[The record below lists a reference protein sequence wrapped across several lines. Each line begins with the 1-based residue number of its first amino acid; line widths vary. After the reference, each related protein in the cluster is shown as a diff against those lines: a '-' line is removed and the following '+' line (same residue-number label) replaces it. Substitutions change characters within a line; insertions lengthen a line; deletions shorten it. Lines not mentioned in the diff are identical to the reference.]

1 MKTNKYTFYFL
12 FGFSILLCNAVHA
25 QYGYGNR
32 GMYGGGMNNSM
43 GSMNGM
49 SSPRSKSAEEIE
61 KERVKNIDK
70 SMSKMTQDYKLDE
83 LQTVVIRKEFDTYSK
98 NVNAVYK
105 REISEEDKVQEIEI
119 ISERTDKNIMSFL
132 NDEQK
137 AKFKKSI
144 EERKILIEKHK
155 SGK

>member
-1 MKTNKYTFYFL
+1 
-12 FGFSILLCNAVHA
+12 
-25 QYGYGNR
+25 
-32 GMYGGGMNNSM
+32 MYGGGMNNSM
-43 GSMNGM
+43 NGM
-49 SSPRSKSAEEIE
+49 NTPRSKSAEEIE
-61 KERVKNIDK
+61 KERVKSIDK

-105 REISEEDKVQEIEI
+105 REIPEQDKIQEIEI